1 MQFYHDLGSQVEIRW
16 REKNYED
23 SVFPGIASDALAE
36 MDALKGPSPWEIIC
50 TLHQNLGLPTQR
62 DDKFSDLM
70 VTLYNGPRFH
80 ISAYYWLDGTT
91 SLHQHSFSGAFQV
104 LLGSSLHSRY
114 SFRETHA
121 INPHMSVGA
130 IILDHVQ
137 LLKKGDIRKILPG
150 RQFIHSLFHLDR
162 PSVTLTIRTHG
173 NINAL
178 PQYDYLPPSLAI
190 DPFYEDSVTNR
201 QIQSIKLLIRMR
213 HQKVDSFVEQLVR
226 SMDFQT
232 TFSILNVIHKFFS
245 DTGDR
250 VFLSEKGQER
260 FNKLIDIAREKHGSL
275 IDLLPPVFEELH
287 RKMSLIDQR
296 KIVISNEHRYFL
308 ALLLNVPDKTR
319 LLQLVE
325 ERFPGKDP
333 VDTVCDWVQQLSTI
347 KLPGSIEP
355 NLVGIADFDSLYLT
369 VFRYSLQG
377 LSLDQI
383 ERKLQE
389 EGVLE
394 KTKELWGSI
403 QKMRNDLEN
412 TNLLKTLLREPRVA
426 IASNLA
432 AIA

>member
-1 MQFYHDLGSQVEIRW
+1 MQFYHDLGSQIEIRW

-23 SVFPGIASDALAE
+23 SVFPEIASDALAE
-36 MDALKGPSPWEIIC
+36 MDALKGPSPWDMIC
-50 TLHQNLGLPTQR
+50 TLHQNLGLPAQR
-62 DDKFSDLM
+62 DDKFSDLV
-70 VTLYNGPRFH
+70 VTLYNAPRFH
-80 ISAYYWLDGTT
+80 IAAYYWLDGTT

-114 SFRETHA
+114 SFRETHV
-121 INPHMSVGA
+121 INPHMSAGD

-137 LLKKGDIRKILPG
+137 LLKKGDISKILPG

-162 PSVTLTIRTHG
+162 PSVTLTIRTNG
-173 NINAL
+173 NINVL

-190 DPFYEDSVTNR
+190 DPFYEDSVTSR

-213 HQKVDSFVEQLVR
+213 HQKVDSFVDQLVR

-232 TFSILNVIHKFFS
+232 TFSILNVIYQFFS
-245 DTGDR
+245 NTDDR
-250 VFLSEKGQER
+250 AFLSEKGQER
-260 FNKLIDIAREKHGSL
+260 FNKLIDTARKKHGSL
-275 IDLLPPVFEELH
+275 IDLLPPVFEELQ
-287 RKMSLIDQR
+287 RKVRLNEQR
-296 KIVISNEHRYFL
+296 KIVVSNEHRYFL

-325 ERFPGKDP
+325 ERLPGKDP
-333 VDTVCDWVQQLSTI
+333 VDIVCDWVQQLSAL

-355 NLVGIADFDSLYLT
+355 NIVGIADFDSLYLT

-389 EGVLE
+389 ERVIE
-394 KTKELWGSI
+394 KIKELWGSI
-403 QKMRNDLEN
+403 EKMRNEMEN

-426 IASNLA
+426 TISNLA